1 MTLGILLFVVLVIAE
16 FFIWAGVVAVMAW
29 AFSFAFSWSYVVGV
43 CVGVIALQILLN
55 NIKVE
60 LWNQIKNQ

>member
-1 MTLGILLFVVLVIAE
+1 MNMTLGILLFVVLVIVE

-43 CVGVIALQILLN
+43 YVGARALQILLN
-55 NIKVE
+55 K
-60 LWNQIKNQ
+60 